1 MNWTNQQIYNFS
13 KLSCQDFTSVQ
24 YIPQFANS
32 PDMDWKAQA
41 RDLLDLLKIDDLKAL
56 LSFYWKSPPA
66 SSGEKSDVIAKI
78 LEKVKDANDLLT
90 RRQLSVDVLRKYLD
104 PTGGV
109 NGSSAD
115 LKKKV
120 VEKLNSNEIQKVA
133 DETNEAPVIANEPL
147 DPPASSSKSKKHGRD
162 SNQESE
168 GAAAKKTKNIGFLDK
183 WWKIRGESGTYYS
196 GILRSGEVS
205 DLCDTGVV
213 VEDRQPDSKWG
224 YIVAISKS
232 GIGFERYELGEPIDN
247 ELTVKVVDMFG
258 PWPAKMNGGNAVNQQ
273 LRTLLSTSVSDM
285 RSKLMMGMNG
295 DRLSHMELSNLL
307 YRTLQLSSGLSC
319 RDTLI
324 SQAKN
329 LVPPLVVNS
338 KGQIEDPTLWSARTG
353 VPTDLITDLEA
364 LYNQF
369 EALKEVFLSLQS
381 KLFKKTLQDLTL
393 PENPSAPTPPPSAQ
407 ILKAVYDRRLKVI
420 QVAELRAVQSQKE
433 AQAARVSTIGWL
445 VLFLLITPDE

>member
-133 DETNEAPVIANEPL
+133 DETNE
-147 DPPASSSKSKKHGRD
+147 SKELAR
-162 SNQESE
+162 NQCH
-168 GAAAKKTKNIGFLDK
+168 K
-183 WWKIRGESGTYYS
+183 
-196 GILRSGEVS
+196 
-205 DLCDTGVV
+205 
-213 VEDRQPDSKWG
+213 
-224 YIVAISKS
+224 
-232 GIGFERYELGEPIDN
+232 
-247 ELTVKVVDMFG
+247 MF
-258 PWPAKMNGGNAVNQQ
+258 W
-273 LRTLLSTSVSDM
+273 
-285 RSKLMMGMNG
+285 
-295 DRLSHMELSNLL
+295 
-307 YRTLQLSSGLSC
+307 
-319 RDTLI
+319 
-324 SQAKN
+324 
-329 LVPPLVVNS
+329 
-338 KGQIEDPTLWSARTG
+338 
-353 VPTDLITDLEA
+353 
-364 LYNQF
+364 
-369 EALKEVFLSLQS
+369 
-381 KLFKKTLQDLTL
+381 
-393 PENPSAPTPPPSAQ
+393 
-407 ILKAVYDRRLKVI
+407 
-420 QVAELRAVQSQKE
+420 
-433 AQAARVSTIGWL
+433 
-445 VLFLLITPDE
+445 